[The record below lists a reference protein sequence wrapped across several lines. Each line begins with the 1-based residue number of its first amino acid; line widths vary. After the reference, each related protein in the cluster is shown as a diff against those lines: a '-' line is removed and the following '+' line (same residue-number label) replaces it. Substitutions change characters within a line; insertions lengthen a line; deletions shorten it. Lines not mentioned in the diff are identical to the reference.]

1 MTRPLLPAE
10 VAWYVTGRFYAADGP
25 ETGSILDVGYFL
37 HLPGIDDADLFDG
50 APGEA
55 TACFT
60 FAAAPFT
67 ASQVS
72 NGGLSLALDAV
83 GEFGVYLQR
92 RPAATFD
99 DPRSFA
105 AGEEIARFRR
115 RNIVVGAT
123 LAGSAGTTGTT
134 GATGSAAPALISQNV
149 FSAALLWSREFEHAG
164 RRHDLGRL
172 LPHGITQWGTASAQ
186 PMPPPAGYTTSLPF
200 VGWAVAVG

>member
-1 MTRPLLPAE
+1 MRPLLPSQ
-10 VAWYVTGRFYAADGP
+10 VAWYVTGRFYAAD
-25 ETGSILDVGYFL
+25 TGSILDVGYFL
-37 HLPGIDDADLFDG
+37 HLPGIDDGDLFAG
-50 APGEA
+50 TPGEA

-83 GEFGVYLQR
+83 GEFGLYLNR

-99 DPRSFA
+99 DPQSFA

-123 LAGSAGTTGTT
+123 VAGPAETAGQAG
-134 GATGSAAPALISQNV
+134 GSPAPPALISQNV
-149 FSAALLWSREFEHAG
+149 FSAALLWSCEFEHAG

-186 PMPPPAGYTTSLPF
+186 PMPPPAGYSTSLPF